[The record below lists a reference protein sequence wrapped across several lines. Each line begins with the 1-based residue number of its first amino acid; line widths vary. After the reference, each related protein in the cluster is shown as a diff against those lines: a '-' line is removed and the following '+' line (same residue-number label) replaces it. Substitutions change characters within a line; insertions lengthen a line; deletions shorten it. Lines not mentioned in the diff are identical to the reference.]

1 MRRNPLS
8 AEMQRL
14 TAVLDQENKDIT
26 RAQSALSAASA
37 HANAG
42 FTNHT
47 IRGELLDTL
56 AKMMSQR
63 NQLEQQ
69 LEDDANLMQA
79 IKDEIADLLNKLANC
94 APPSTTQSPG
104 PEPQNQ
110 QPTPPSKPSPS
121 ASQTSMSTTGAGIQ
135 FQLRGF
141 GGASFI
147 NGNTPGTSGFDGAV
161 LFPLGNRILVG
172 PTAGFQWINSSI
184 VNSIGSQQPGSTF
197 IDTSAGFKE
206 GRFGGRIGF
215 PFGGWQL
222 GVQGGAT
229 VAGSTITQATGFCGT
244 GGPTAPAGCH
254 VLSSTTTHDTLTGS
268 FVGGYISHSIF
279 SHVGIFVGYDYFR
292 PAEFKSSATVLDLHY
307 SDAVAG
313 LNFTFGRH

>member
-1 MRRNPLS
+1 MDVALRLMRRNPLS

-63 NQLEQQ
+63 KQLEQQ

-110 QPTPPSKPSPS
+110 QPTPPSKPSPIRVPNLHEHHWRGDS
-121 ASQTSMSTTGAGIQ
+121 VPAAWVWRGELHQRQHSRYVW
-135 FQLRGF
+135 LR
-141 GGASFI
+141 
-147 NGNTPGTSGFDGAV
+147 
-161 LFPLGNRILVG
+161 
-172 PTAGFQWINSSI
+172 W
-184 VNSIGSQQPGSTF
+184 
-197 IDTSAGFKE
+197 
-206 GRFGGRIGF
+206 
-215 PFGGWQL
+215 
-222 GVQGGAT
+222 
-229 VAGSTITQATGFCGT
+229 
-244 GGPTAPAGCH
+244 
-254 VLSSTTTHDTLTGS
+254 
-268 FVGGYISHSIF
+268 
-279 SHVGIFVGYDYFR
+279 
-292 PAEFKSSATVLDLHY
+292 SSALSPGQPD
-307 SDAVAG
+307 S
-313 LNFTFGRH
+313 GRADGRVPVDQ